1 MQAKIHLR
9 LEPPPPL
16 KIKKSNLVRVLGEET
31 VKDPT
36 AVEARVSREIK
47 EAHEGHLKANEELKL
62 EKNAMKNWLRA
73 RRMT

>member
-1 MQAKIHLR
+1 MQTKIHLR

-31 VKDPT
+31 AKDPT

-47 EAHEGHLKANEELKL
+47 EPHEGHLKANEELKL
-62 EKNAMKNWLRA
+62 TREKRHEKLAAN
-73 RRMT
+73 